1 MIITNI
7 YCDHGCQFYNN
18 GSPTEECSI
27 NLKYSSHIFSFIFF
41 YFSFITQLNVTV
53 SNAFGYYLE
62 RRWYIFLYF
71 SMLILMIKKMLYHMI
86 DVIKGT
92 WWWFRS
98 GGGRKESKQMGVVEK
113 KMNFT
118 TQLRPHILVSSF
130 VWNQVVLC
138 IDNLDKQK
146 NYESMQSLQRRR

>member
-1 MIITNI
+1 
-7 YCDHGCQFYNN
+7 
-18 GSPTEECSI
+18 
-27 NLKYSSHIFSFIFF
+27 
-41 YFSFITQLNVTV
+41 
-53 SNAFGYYLE
+53 
-62 RRWYIFLYF
+62 
-71 SMLILMIKKMLYHMI
+71 MI